1 MAVIL
6 FQSSFTELKELKWFL
21 SGKKKLEWTNN
32 SITSQYSVCVFLTI
46 DIKDTELPSSE
57 IVRTPIKEHW
67 QNEANKK
74 DNEATEIK
82 WSTS

>member
-21 SGKKKLEWTNN
+21 SEKKKIRMDKQFNKK
-32 SITSQYSVCVFLTI
+32 SVFGMCVSYNWY
-46 DIKDTELPSSE
+46 KEHWVSSGE

-67 QNEANKK
+67 QNEGNKK